1 MVNVLNINKTKLG
14 HQEAAMLNKDNH
26 QEYQQA
32 LNDLAYSVSHRFRRP
47 ISTMLGLVELM
58 RLGLL
63 KEEEHELT
71 INSFK
76 TCLDELD
83 KFSRE
88 LNLLIYRERE
98 RTSS

>member
-1 MVNVLNINKTKLG
+1 
-14 HQEAAMLNKDNH
+14 MLSKENH
-26 QEYQQA
+26 QEYQKA
-32 LNDLAYSVSHRFRRP
+32 LNELAYSISHRFRRT

-63 KEEEHELT
+63 KNEEHDLT
-71 INSFK
+71 IRSFK

-88 LNLLIYRERE
+88 LNLLVHRERE
-98 RTSS
+98 RTSN